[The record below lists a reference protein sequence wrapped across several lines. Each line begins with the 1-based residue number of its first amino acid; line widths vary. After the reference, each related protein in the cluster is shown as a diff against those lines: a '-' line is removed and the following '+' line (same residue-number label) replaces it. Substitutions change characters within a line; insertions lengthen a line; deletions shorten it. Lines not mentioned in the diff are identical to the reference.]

1 LGNRLTPGEK
11 ETTMTAQPNK
21 STTVT
26 ISKDELDRLQALAA
40 IGKQAEEKEKATLM
54 GKKEKATI
62 NRAKK
67 AVIRDKARKAGLTCS
82 VEEAKAWI
90 AAHPPTPKK

>member
-1 LGNRLTPGEK
+1 
-11 ETTMTAQPNK
+11 MTAQPNK

-26 ISKDELDRLQALAA
+26 ISKDELDRLQALATK
-40 IGKQAEEKEKATLM
+40 GREMEEKEKASAM
-54 GKKEKATI
+54 GKKEKATL

-82 VEEAKAWI
+82 VEEAQAWI
-90 AAHPPTPKK
+90 VAHPPTPKKG